1 MRSQEDAT
9 VLRSEKV
16 ETLALFVDGQW
27 RPSRDHQYFD
37 SIDPFTGD
45 VWSRVPRAKAD
56 DVDDAVRAAHR
67 AFTSGPWAEMTPTK
81 RGRLLYR
88 LGDLIAS
95 HAEKLGEL
103 EVRDNGK
110 LIAEML
116 AQVRYLPEWFYYYGG
131 LADKVEGSVTPAER
145 PGMMHYVRY
154 EPIGVVA
161 AIAPWNSPLV
171 LTVWKLAPALAAGN
185 TVVVKPSEY
194 SSASMLYLAKLFEE
208 ARFPP
213 GVLNVITGFGGE
225 VGEALVSHPL
235 VERIAFTGGESGG
248 RAVYQAAAKSF
259 KRVSLELGGKSPN
272 IVFSDADIDDA
283 VKGAVAGIFA
293 AAGQTCMAGSR
304 LLVQDTIHDDF
315 VERLTAFARTANLGD
330 PLLDST
336 DVGPIATPPQFN
348 KILDYIEI
356 AKQEG
361 AKCVLGGRRA
371 EGPSLGKG
379 LFVEPTIFTDVHNG
393 MRIAQEEVFGP
404 ILSVIK
410 FSDEDEAIKIAN
422 DIPYGL
428 AAGVWTQSLD
438 RAINIP
444 PRLRAGTV
452 WVNAYRVVSYLA
464 PFGGFKNSGIGRE
477 NGKEAIK
484 EYLEAK
490 SVFLNTK
497 RGVPSPFVM
506 RLPSV
511 ESGDR
516 QISG

>member
-1 MRSQEDAT
+1 VYQRNEN
-9 VLRSEKV
+9 V
-16 ETLALFVDGQW
+16 ETLSLYVDGQW
-27 RPSRDHQYFD
+27 RPASAGAYFD
-37 SIDPFTGD
+37 SADPFTGE
-45 VWSRVPRAKAD
+45 VWSRVPSATAE

-67 AFTSGPWAEMTPTK
+67 AFSTGAWAEMTPTK
-81 RGRLLYR
+81 RGRLLYK
-88 LGDLIAS
+88 LGDLVA
-95 HAEKLGEL
+95 ANAQKLAEL

-110 LIAEML
+110 LLAEML
-116 AQVRYLPEWFYYYGG
+116 GQMHYLPEWFYYYGG
-131 LADKVEGSVTPAER
+131 LADKIEGAVTPAER
-145 PGMMHYVRY
+145 PGMMHYIRY

-161 AIAPWNSPLV
+161 AISPWNSPLV

-208 ARFPP
+208 AGFPP
-213 GVLNVITGFGGE
+213 GVINVITGVGKE
-225 VGEALVSHPL
+225 TGEALVNHPL
-235 VERIAFTGGESGG
+235 VERIAFTGGEAGG

-272 IVFSDADIDDA
+272 IVFDDADLDDA

-304 LLVQDTIHDDF
+304 VLVHDSIHDAF
-315 VERLTAFARTANLGD
+315 VEKLIAFAGSAKLGD
-330 PLLDST
+330 PMQSDT
-336 DVGPIATPPQFN
+336 DIGPIATPPQYQ
-348 KILDYIEI
+348 KILDYIAI
-356 AKQEG
+356 AKNEG
-361 AKCVLGGRRA
+361 ANCVLGGERA
-371 EGPSLGKG
+371 TGPGLDGG
-379 LFVEPTIFTDVHNG
+379 LFVKPTIFIGVNNK

-404 ILSVIK
+404 VLSIIRFK
-410 FSDEDEAIKIAN
+410 TDDEAVKIAN
-422 DIPYGL
+422 DTLYGL
-428 AAGVWTQSLD
+428 AAGIWTQNLD
-438 RAINIP
+438 RAVNLP
-444 PRLRAGTV
+444 ARLRAGTV

-477 NGKEAIK
+477 NGKEAIR

-511 ESGDR
+511 K
-516 QISG
+516 

>member
-1 MRSQEDAT
+1 MDARSVEI
-9 VLRSEKV
+9 
-16 ETLALFVDGQW
+16 ETLAMYVDG
-27 RPSRDHQYFD
+27 RSVPAKDGRYFD
-37 SIDPFTGD
+37 SADPYTGA
-45 VWSRVPRAKAD
+45 VWSRVPRAGAR
-56 DVDDAVRAAHR
+56 DVDEAVRAAHR
-67 AFTSGPWAEMTPTK
+67 AFTSGPWAEMTPTQ
-81 RGRLLYR
+81 RGRLLFR
-88 LGDLIAS
+88 LGDVVAA

-110 LIAEML
+110 LLAEML
-116 AQVRYLPEWFYYYGG
+116 GQMRYLPEWFYYYGG
-131 LADKVEGSVTPAER
+131 LADKIEGAVTPPER
-145 PGMMHYVRY
+145 PGMMHFVRY

-161 AIAPWNSPLV
+161 AISPWNSPLV

-208 ARFPP
+208 AGFPP
-213 GVLNVITGFGGE
+213 GVINVVTGMGNE
-225 VGEALVSHPL
+225 VGDALVNHPL
-235 VERIAFTGGESGG
+235 VERIAFTGGEGGG

-272 IVFSDADIDDA
+272 IVFEDADLDDA

-304 LLVQDTIHDDF
+304 LLVHDSIHDEF
-315 VERLTAFARTANLGD
+315 VERLVAFASSAKLGD
-330 PLLDST
+330 PLRSDT
-336 DVGPIATPPQFN
+336 DIGPIATPPQFA

-356 AKQEG
+356 AKREG
-361 AKCVLGGRRA
+361 AKCVLGGERA
-371 EGPSLGKG
+371 EGPELAGG
-379 LFVEPTIFTDVHNG
+379 LFVKPTIFTGVHNG

-404 ILSVIK
+404 ILSIIRFK
-410 FSDEDEAIKIAN
+410 TDEEAVAIAN
-422 DIPYGL
+422 DTLYGL
-428 AAGVWTQSLD
+428 AAGIWTQNLE
-438 RAINIP
+438 RAINLP
-444 PRLRAGTV
+444 AKLRAGTV

-477 NGKEAIK
+477 NGKEAIR

-490 SVFLNTK
+490 SVFINTQ

-511 ESGDR
+511 E
-516 QISG
+516 

>member
-1 MRSQEDAT
+1 MDRRRNDI
-9 VLRSEKV
+9 
-16 ETLALFVDGQW
+16 ETLALYIDG
-27 RPSRDHQYFD
+27 RSVPAVSGEYFD
-37 SIDPFTGD
+37 SIDPYTGQ
-45 VWSRVPRAKAD
+45 VWSRVPSAGAP
-56 DVDDAVRAAHR
+56 DVDIAVRAAHR
-67 AFTSGPWAEMTPTK
+67 AFTCGPWAEMTPTQ
-81 RGRLLYR
+81 RGRLLYK
-88 LGDLIAS
+88 LGDIVAAN
-95 HAEKLGEL
+95 AEKLGEL

-110 LIAEML
+110 LLAEML
-116 AQVRYLPEWFYYYGG
+116 GQMRYLPEWFYYYGG
-131 LADKVEGSVTPAER
+131 LADKIEGAVTPAER
-145 PGMMHYVRY
+145 PGMMHYIRY

-161 AIAPWNSPLV
+161 AISPWNSPLV

-208 ARFPP
+208 AGFPN
-213 GVLNVITGFGGE
+213 GVLNVITGVGRE
-225 VGEALVSHPL
+225 AGEALTNHPL
-235 VERIAFTGGESGG
+235 VERIAFTGGEAGG

-272 IVFSDADIDDA
+272 IVFDDADLDDA

-304 LLVQDTIHDDF
+304 LLVQDTIHDVF
-315 VERLTAFARTANLGD
+315 VEKLVAFAKDARLGD
-330 PLLDST
+330 PLKHDT
-336 DVGPIATPPQFN
+336 DIGPIATPAQFQ

-356 AKQEG
+356 ARSEG
-361 AKCVLGGRRA
+361 AVCVLGGEKA
-371 EGPSLGKG
+371 HGPGLAGG
-379 LFVEPTIFTDVHNG
+379 LFVKPTIFTGVDNS

-404 ILSVIK
+404 ILSIIK
-410 FSDEDEAIKIAN
+410 FRTEEEAVEIAN
-422 DIPYGL
+422 QTSYGL
-428 AAGVWTQSLD
+428 AAGVWTQDLA
-438 RAINIP
+438 RAIELP
-444 PRLRAGTV
+444 RRLRAGTV

-477 NGKEAIK
+477 NGKEAIR

-511 ESGDR
+511 ERGEDQAPHS
-516 QISG
+516 S